1 MVSTKTILQSA
12 ASVAASAVMVRS
24 LARDILPSEL
34 HDRVLSNVNV
44 LLKSFSPT
52 MELVIQEHTEG
63 GKNQMY
69 EAAESYLGRRHG
81 LSDSSATYRLR
92 VALPKDEAKISTTI
106 DKDQQVIDRFN
117 GVSFTWTKSTAKR
130 RSDEYYTSSEV
141 QCSPFFTLTFH
152 KKHKQMVF
160 DAYFPFILAES
171 IKGKLEQ
178 KTPKLFSMKLD
189 HGYSYSMGGGDK
201 NWKFVKLDH
210 PSTFQTLAMDTE
222 LKISIMEDLDRFV
235 KRREYYR
242 KVGKAW
248 KRGYLLYGPPGT
260 GKSSLIA
267 AMANYL
273 EFDIYDLDLTAVH
286 TNCEL
291 KNILLSTGNRSIL
304 VVEDI
309 DCSVSIT
316 NRIANQQALSNPP
329 KKSKNR
335 DAVTLS
341 GLLNFIDGL
350 WSSCGDERII
360 VFTTNHKERL
370 DPALLR
376 PGRMDVHIHMSY
388 CTYDAFLTLA
398 KNYMGIEEHS
408 LLFPE
413 IQSLLE
419 KAKVTPA
426 EVGEHLLSNDNPDH
440 ALQSLVDLLKVK
452 ITENENEDPNQQAEG
467 EAVMKPLI
475 HSDDESY

>member
-34 HDRVLSNVNV
+34 HDTVLSNVNV

-52 MELVIQEHTEG
+52 MELVIQELTEG

-81 LSDSSATYRLR
+81 LYDSAASYRLR

-106 DKDQQVIDRFN
+106 DKDQQVVDRFN
-117 GVSFTWTKSTAKR
+117 GVTFTWTKSTAKR
-130 RSDEYYTSSEV
+130 RSNENYTSSEV
-141 QCSPFFTLTFH
+141 ECSPLFTLTFH
-152 KKHKQMVF
+152 KKHKKMVF
-160 DAYFPFILAES
+160 DVYFPFILAES

-189 HGYSYSMGGGDK
+189 HRYSYSPNGADNK
-201 NWKFVKLDH
+201 WKFVKLDH

-260 GKSSLIA
+260 GKSSLVA

-291 KNILLSTGNRSIL
+291 KSILLSTGNRSIL

-316 NRIANQQALSNPP
+316 NRIANQQALCNAA

-335 DAVTLS
+335 DVVTLS

-360 VFTTNHKERL
+360 IFTTNHKERL

-388 CTYDAFLTLA
+388 CTFGAFLTLA
-398 KNYMGIEEHS
+398 KNYLGVEGHS

-413 IQSLLE
+413 IQNLLE

-426 EVGEHLLSNDNPDH
+426 EVGEHLLSNENPDH
-440 ALQSLVDLLKVK
+440 ALQTLVDLLKVK
-452 ITENENEDPNQQAEG
+452 ITENENENPNQAEG
-467 EAVMKPLI
+467 EAAMEPLI
-475 HSDDESY
+475 QSDDEFY